1 MLRLKELWAQC
12 YYKKVTGVGL
22 KVLEK
27 LEGLPGGRAW
37 FTANCAD
44 LENHYSISVLFVKKL
59 MISGLDRT
67 R

>member
-1 MLRLKELWAQC
+1 VLRLKELWAQC

-27 LEGLPGGRAW
+27 LERQPGEQAW

-44 LENHYSISVLFVKKL
+44 LQSHYSISVLFVKKL
-59 MISGLDRT
+59 IASGLDRT
-67 R
+67 S